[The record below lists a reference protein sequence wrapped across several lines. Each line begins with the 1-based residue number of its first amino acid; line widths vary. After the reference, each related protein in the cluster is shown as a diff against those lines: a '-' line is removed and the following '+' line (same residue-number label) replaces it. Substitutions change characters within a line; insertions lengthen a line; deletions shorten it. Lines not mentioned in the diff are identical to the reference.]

1 MAHFYRIENASG
13 ASVTLCDYGASVISL
28 LVPDRQKQLRDVV
41 LGYAHVKGY
50 ETGGEYFGET
60 VGRYCNRICHGQ
72 FTLNGQQIQLN
83 CNEGKNHLHGGYHS
97 LSRRIWQAECS
108 GNSVAFTTESPD
120 GEEHYPGNLQVTV
133 TYTFDDTNYQTEAA
147 VIGSVISEY
156 TPILQNGLCG
166 SEEETKEYLD
176 EFLAALDAAGMNE
189 VIEANQAQL
198 DAWLTDNSIP
208 SVHK

>member
-1 MAHFYRIENASG
+1 MKQVQISEFELTSSGQMAHFYRIENASG

-28 LVPDRQKQLRDVV
+28 LVPDRQKQLR
-41 LGYAHVKGY
+41 GYAHVKGY

-120 GEEHYPGNLQVTV
+120 GEGR
-133 TYTFDDTNYQTEAA
+133 
-147 VIGSVISEY
+147 
-156 TPILQNGLCG
+156 
-166 SEEETKEYLD
+166 
-176 EFLAALDAAGMNE
+176 
-189 VIEANQAQL
+189 
-198 DAWLTDNSIP
+198 
-208 SVHK
+208 